1 MGCAGDASKRCCY
14 SSSASNKLWELMVL
28 LGKSFSPLNFDE
40 THWPG
45 TVCGADKA
53 NRLAKSSMVLQECVS
68 PKSRSLS
75 RRTGL
80 ISCSH
85 RERSSGSLCFS
96 ASLRK
101 VLGGV
106 PRVIRTPAPCLS
118 FRGAVP
124 TRYRFALWTL
134 GQGAGEA
141 APVSLLE

>member
-28 LGKSFSPLNFDE
+28 LGKSFSRLNFDE

-75 RRTGL
+75 RTGL

-124 TRYRFALWTL
+124 TRYRFAPWML

>member
-14 SSSASNKLWELMVL
+14 SSSASNELWELMVL
-28 LGKSFSPLNFDE
+28 LGKSSSHLNFDE
-40 THWPG
+40 TPWPG
-45 TVCGADKA
+45 MVCGADKA

-68 PKSRSLS
+68 PRSRSLS

-80 ISCSH
+80 ISRSH
-85 RERSSGSLCFS
+85 RERSSGSLCWN
-96 ASLRK
+96 SLRK

-106 PRVIRTPAPCLS
+106 PCVIQTPAPCLS
-118 FRGAVP
+118 FQGAVP
-124 TRYRFALWTL
+124 TRYRFAPWML

>member
-1 MGCAGDASKRCCY
+1 M
-14 SSSASNKLWELMVL
+14 L